1 MAWGNCVSQAAQA
14 EWCYQGTPPLF
25 IVHSHGQKSVIF
37 RKVWQPLFRDPEVMQ
52 LNSDSFCDSV
62 QTWMEVIGHLWAE
75 LGFWL
80 FSKKRVRMSAAA
92 DILAYFWQV
101 VPVQQAVPVRQR
113 RRPYKL
119 SGFVSRFHLG
129 TAWWRVN
136 TFRERSSAG
145 LRRRQSGESAEPK

>member
-1 MAWGNCVSQAAQA
+1 MS
-14 EWCYQGTPPLF
+14 
-25 IVHSHGQKSVIF
+25 
-37 RKVWQPLFRDPEVMQ
+37 
-52 LNSDSFCDSV
+52 
-62 QTWMEVIGHLWAE
+62 
-75 LGFWL
+75 
-80 FSKKRVRMSAAA
+80 RVRILTFLEKKGQNVGGRQHFEGRGHF
-92 DILAYFWQV
+92 DIFWQV